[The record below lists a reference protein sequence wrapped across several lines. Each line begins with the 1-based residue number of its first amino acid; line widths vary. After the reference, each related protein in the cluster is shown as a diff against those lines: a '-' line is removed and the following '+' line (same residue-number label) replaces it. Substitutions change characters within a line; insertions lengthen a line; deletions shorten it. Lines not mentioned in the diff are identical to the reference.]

1 MSKND
6 RPSDDAEGTKRL
18 QSLCRMTEPKF
29 YRPTS
34 AEGDKSSD
42 RKAKEGCEIVFT
54 IPKDRDVAC
63 RFSPAGAYDGA
74 AGLGTF
80 TEVDDAMKDH
90 LKDPLRCTE
99 KRALMKREWTYRD
112 SSGTEYGPY
121 TWQELVTYAR
131 EGRIDPVDDVRRDTG
146 PWQSPADAGVFDQLP
161 GGHSPKHPHR
171 TSEEAISTARAAHAS
186 PHNRLLYLLLGIL
199 LPLTTGLAGV
209 NNLVVG
215 RTGPGLIQLMLCLFN
230 YLLIALGFVVGIT
243 FCLAI
248 PLGTGIMIWSV
259 IEAATNTKD
268 GKGQDMAFK

>member
-1 MSKND
+1 
-6 RPSDDAEGTKRL
+6 
-18 QSLCRMTEPKF
+18 
-29 YRPTS
+29 
-34 AEGDKSSD
+34 
-42 RKAKEGCEIVFT
+42 
-54 IPKDRDVAC
+54 
-63 RFSPAGAYDGA
+63 
-74 AGLGTF
+74 
-80 TEVDDAMKDH
+80 
-90 LKDPLRCTE
+90 
-99 KRALMKREWTYRD
+99 MKREWTYRD
-112 SSGTEYGPY
+112 SEGTEYGPY